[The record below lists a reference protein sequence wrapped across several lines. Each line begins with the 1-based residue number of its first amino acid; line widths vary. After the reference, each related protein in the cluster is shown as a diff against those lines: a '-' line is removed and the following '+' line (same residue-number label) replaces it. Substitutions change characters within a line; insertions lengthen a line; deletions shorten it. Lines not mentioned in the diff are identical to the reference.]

1 MLRIAGRTMTPQ
13 TAFIFRDAAKTPLL
27 RMRGNTKSGHLK
39 EEWPDICKD
48 ICEMQ

>member
-1 MLRIAGRTMTPQ
+1 
-13 TAFIFRDAAKTPLL
+13 
-27 RMRGNTKSGHLK
+27 MRGNTKSGHLK